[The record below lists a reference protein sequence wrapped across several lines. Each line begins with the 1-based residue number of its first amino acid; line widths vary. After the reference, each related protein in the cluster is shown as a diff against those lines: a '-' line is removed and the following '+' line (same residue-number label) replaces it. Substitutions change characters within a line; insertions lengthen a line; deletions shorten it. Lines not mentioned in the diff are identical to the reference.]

1 MPKLKPETEH
11 ARRQHILDAAEQCFS
26 RGGFHATTMQDI
38 CKQAAISPGA
48 LYVYFDSKEA
58 LIAGLCERDRGQLS
72 ERMEKLAGAPDF
84 LAALAAIGETYF
96 IDDPV
101 SRQRVVV
108 EMGIEATRNARVA
121 EIFHGT
127 ERFCSNSFEAMFQ
140 RLKDEGRIDPAIDV
154 ATLTKVFQVIG
165 DGLFWR
171 RAVMPNF
178 DVREILP
185 VLTQMIDA
193 LVRPV
198 EAEGQ
203 EPQRSAT

>member
-1 MPKLKPETEH
+1 MTSNRLDKRELILAKGSEVMT
-11 ARRQHILDAAEQCFS
+11 RRGYHGTGVLEIV
-26 RGGFHATTMQDI
+26 
-38 CKQAAISPGA
+38 QAARIPKGSF
-48 LYVYFDSKEA
+48 YHYFDSKEA